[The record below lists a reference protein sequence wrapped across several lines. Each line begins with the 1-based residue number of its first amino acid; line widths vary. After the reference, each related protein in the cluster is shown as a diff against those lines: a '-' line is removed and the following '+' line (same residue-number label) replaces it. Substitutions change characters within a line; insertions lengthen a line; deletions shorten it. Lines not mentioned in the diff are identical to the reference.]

1 MSVQGSQASLARRAS
16 GPSREVTAITS
27 GDVFVGKD
35 ILELLTSA
43 MYVDPMTIYREYVQ
57 NAADAIDEAREKGLL
72 TTDEAGRVDI
82 TFDPGTRSVRI
93 RDNGIGIAGRSFVR
107 RLTALGASGKRGTK
121 ARGFR
126 GVGRLAGLGY
136 AQELIFRSRVDSET
150 RISELRWDCKQLR
163 EALRG
168 ADQDAGIGELITS
181 IVEAS
186 RLDLD
191 DYPGRFFEVELKGI
205 VRLRGD
211 KLLSPAAVAE
221 YLGQVAPVPF
231 APGFTFGAEITEAL
245 KNVVY
250 LGNLDIR
257 VDGMEA
263 PVYRP
268 HEDELMID
276 ERRSISFNRLEILEI
291 PSVDGDVAAIGWVLH
306 HDYEGALPP
315 SSLVKGLRLRA
326 GNVQVG
332 DSALL
337 EELFPETRFN
347 AWSVGE
353 VHVIDRRVIP
363 NGRRDHFEQNAHYHN
378 LINHLTPVAREIARL
393 CRSSS
398 VKRKWIREF
407 ELHRDAAEEKI
418 DILKQGS
425 LGTADR
431 SAIALTVE
439 QSLLHMD
446 KITAVELLRED
457 DTTELKATTK
467 RLRGQLSRA
476 MGDKVHDASPL
487 ARLSAEKRVMYEH
500 LFGLIYDCSANRSAA
515 KALIDRIL
523 MKVT

>member
-1 MSVQGSQASLARRAS
+1 
-16 GPSREVTAITS
+16 
-27 GDVFVGKD
+27 
-35 ILELLTSA
+35 

-57 NAADAIDEAREKGLL
+57 NAADAIDDAREKGLL
-72 TTDEAGRVDI
+72 DADEPGRVDI
-82 TFDPGTRSVRI
+82 IFDPGTRSVRI
-93 RDNGIGIAGRSFVR
+93 RDNGTGIAGRSFVR

-150 RISELRWDCKQLR
+150 RVSELRWDCKQLR

-168 ADQDAGIGELITS
+168 ADQDAGIGELISS

-191 DYPGRFFEVELKGI
+191 DYPDRFFEVELRGI

-211 KLLSPAAVAE
+211 KLLSPAAVYE

-231 APGFTFGAEITEAL
+231 APGFTFGAEITEVL
-245 KNVVY
+245 TGLVK

-257 VDGMEA
+257 VDGMDI

-268 HEDELMID
+268 HEDILPID
-276 ERRSISFNRLEILEI
+276 ERRSISFERLEILQI

-306 HDYEGALPP
+306 HDYEGALPQ

-332 DSALL
+332 DNALL

-363 NGRRDHFEQNAHYHN
+363 NGRRDHFEQNAHFHN
-378 LINHLTPVAREIARL
+378 LVNHLAPVAREIARL

-398 VKRKWIREF
+398 VKRKWMREF
-407 ELHRDAAEEKI
+407 ELLRYTVAEKI
-418 DILKQGS
+418 DILKQGT
-425 LGTADR
+425 LGTSDR
-431 SAIALTVE
+431 SAVALTVE
-439 QSLLHMD
+439 QSLLQMD
-446 KITAVELLRED
+446 KITEVELLRD
-457 DTTELKATTK
+457 DDNTDLKTTTK
-467 RLRGQLSRA
+467 QLRGQLSRA
-476 MGDKVHDASPL
+476 MGDKADDASPL
-487 ARLSAEKRVMYEH
+487 SRLPPDKRTMYEH
-500 LFGLIYDCSANRSAA
+500 LFGLIYDCSTNRSAA
-515 KALIDRIL
+515 KALVDRIL
-523 MKVT
+523 LKIA